1 MLTELY
7 PNCPG
12 CAGLDQGGGD
22 PEMSIKGHQ
31 PSLLMPKE
39 FGKNV
44 FLRVS
49 SREKKRFSG
58 PGSAEIR
65 SRGRKSKI
73 VAKQSP
79 ISQVKSFK
87 LSWLSI
93 ASILEQKESKLEFL
107 SINPQLMKHEL
118 PLHITSERQLVFY
131 K

>member
-1 MLTELY
+1 
-7 PNCPG
+7 
-12 CAGLDQGGGD
+12 
-22 PEMSIKGHQ
+22 MSIKGHQ

-93 ASILEQKESKLEFL
+93 ASILEQKESKLHGVSEHK
-107 SINPQLMKHEL
+107 SSAHETR
-118 PLHITSERQLVFY
+118 ITASHNFRKTASVL
-131 K
+131 